1 MKTFIITKTIR
12 VVKIKEVKAVD
23 EKSALELAHLVPT
36 MHEFTIN
43 DPSQIKEEP
52 KYQCIKCNHISYT
65 MEFEDVECDGDV
77 MGVCPN
83 CKQYAVLVEP
93 LDTNKDDNLFKLDED
108 TNISEEINEKNETK
122 HSY

>member
-1 MKTFIITKTIR
+1 MKKFIITETVRIM
-12 VVKIKEVKAVD
+12 KIKEVTAVD
-23 EKSALELAHLVPT
+23 EKSALELAPLVPA

-43 DPSQIKEEP
+43 DPSEIKEEP
-52 KYQCIKCNHISYT
+52 KYQCIKCNHIAYA

-83 CKQYAVLVEP
+83 CKQYAVLVEQ
-93 LDTNKDDNLFKLDED
+93 LDRNRDNKLFTLSED
-108 TNISEEINEKNETK
+108 INEENETK